1 MKLMAGGTLALY
13 FAPTGRAFAA
23 QRGAGPDLGAIS
35 PIERTLPD
43 VAQPVF
49 FADVP
54 ERAHQMLRDKPG
66 FIRSLPGGT
75 LPPPSQRVP
84 LVIVGGGLSGIVSAY
99 LLRAHNPIVL
109 EQAARFGGNA
119 QGQSWRGID
128 YSIGAAYFIEPD
140 AGSDIDKLVREI
152 GLDTIWKVKEEEDPV
167 VIDGKI
173 SQSFW
178 SGETDPAHRAQFE
191 KLSTYFKAVNEGEK
205 YPYPDIPITDP
216 DQEKYIKTLDRVP
229 FKAHLEKMAG
239 GKLHPQIETAIEQY
253 CWSSFG
259 ASSLDI
265 GAASGL
271 NFYASEFSNVIVLPG
286 GNAAVAEAFLRKLA
300 GSLPA
305 GSLRAG
311 STVVDVRRVNDGVL
325 VSYIDAAGAAT
336 TLHAQAVV
344 MACPK
349 FVVKNIL
356 DGIEPARLAAI
367 QKLRY
372 HSYLVANVLLK
383 GKVDRSFYDL
393 YMLGNGRIDLT
404 SVKAAAQNQ
413 KVTDVIWASY
423 AKPVA
428 DNTVLTL
435 YRGMP
440 YEGARPDLYAADSY
454 SRYRAAFETQIHDSI
469 LPLLNLKKENI
480 VDLRIA
486 RWGHPLPV
494 AATGLIASGVTAAV
508 QKPFRERVFFVEQ
521 DNWALPAFETAL
533 TEAMTW
539 SPKVA
544 DAIKSAKA

>member
-1 MKLMAGGTLALY
+1 MKLMAGGTMALY
-13 FAPTGRAFAA
+13 FGPPGRAFAS
-23 QRGAGPDLGAIS
+23 QRGARLDLGAIS
-35 PIERTLPD
+35 PIERTLPE
-43 VAQPVF
+43 VAAPVF
-49 FADVP
+49 FADAP
-54 ERAHQMLRDKPG
+54 DRAHQVLRDKTG
-66 FIRSLPGGT
+66 FLRSLPGGA

-84 LVIVGGGLSGIVSAY
+84 LVIVGGGLSGLVSAY
-99 LLRAHNPIVL
+99 LLKAHNPIVL

-128 YSIGAAYFIEPD
+128 YAIGAAYFIEPD
-140 AGSDIDKLVREI
+140 ADSDIDKLVREV
-152 GLDTIWKVKEEEDPV
+152 GLDKTWKVKEEEDPV
-167 VIDGKI
+167 VIDGKVFKR
-173 SQSFW
+173 FW
-178 SGETDPAHRAQFE
+178 NGDTDRTHRAQFE
-191 KLSTYFKAVNEGEK
+191 KLATYFKAVNEGK
-205 YPYPDIPITDP
+205 DYPYPDIPITDP

-229 FKAHLEKMAG
+229 FKSHLEKIAG
-239 GKLHPQIETAIEQY
+239 GKLHPHIETAIEQY

-271 NFYASEFSNVIVLPG
+271 NFYASEFSNIVVMPG
-286 GNAAVAEAFLRKLA
+286 GNAAVAEAFLGKLA
-300 GSLPA
+300 GALPT

-311 STVVDVRRVNDGVL
+311 STVLDVRRVSDGVQ
-325 VSYIDAAGAAT
+325 VTYVDGAGAAT

-383 GKVDRSFYDL
+383 GKVEKNFYDL
-393 YMLGNGRIDLT
+393 YMLGNGKIDLSNVRT
-404 SVKAAAQNQ
+404 AAQNQ
-413 KVTDVIWASY
+413 QVTDVIWASY
-423 AKPVA
+423 VKPTA

-440 YEGARPDLYAADSY
+440 YEGARTDLYSTGSY
-454 SRYRAAFETQIHDSI
+454 GRYREAFEKQVHESI

-480 VDLRIA
+480 VDVRIA

-494 AATGLIASGVTAAV
+494 AATGLIANGVTAAV

-539 SPKVA
+539 APKVA
-544 DAIKSAKA
+544 DAIKPAKA